1 MKTKKMIKAI
11 NEAIEA
17 STEENPVT
25 RESVLVTLL
34 TAGAKA
40 SSAMLNITKVFKE
53 AGIITVSSTS
63 ALAECREYL
72 ASSMPEMSTYGD
84 MVQHA
89 QDMQDKFEI
98 NADEDKG
105 VASAIKLIKE
115 QLKEDELSV
124 PRKVQLGDIASLK
137 CAYFKDEENEPE
149 SVKGL
154 TQYIL
159 DNIDADQSILDDE
172 KFKKKI
178 AISAGTDFTYSLM
191 IKNGQDMEDM
201 N

>member
-1 MKTKKMIKAI
+1 MKTKKMNKVIV
-11 NEAIEA
+11 EAIENN
-17 STEENPVT
+17 TEDNPVT
-25 RESVLVTLL
+25 REGLLITLL

-40 SSAMLNITKVFKE
+40 SSAMAAITKAFKE
-53 AGIITVSSTS
+53 AGIIAVSSTS
-63 ALAECREYL
+63 ALADCRKYL
-72 ASSMPEMSTYGD
+72 ADSMPDMETYGK
-84 MVQHA
+84 MAQHA

-115 QLKEDELSV
+115 QLKEDELPV

-137 CAYFKDEENEPE
+137 CSYFKDEENEPE

-154 TQYIL
+154 TEYIL
-159 DNIDADQSILDDE
+159 ANIDADESILTDE

-191 IKNGQDMEDM
+191 VKNGWDMEDM